1 MVSFRGLRHDF
12 EECMLPGG
20 QKHPSMQ
27 WSPHTSPLSVF
38 EQVSIHGLPHSVYS
52 MLCGHDLAG
61 RVSKIVLGMSCM
73 TKNKVLQSKNVNNKI
88 SLIQICYGAKHWLTE
103 LQSKQCS
110 DKDFNSRQKTSVLQ
124 FCGLPP
130 ECTHW
135 REYSDTVSHKQEECV
150 VALHWQRSSMHA
162 FTNRSTVNRGVQL
175 LNALLRNSCLHKFCP
190 ETQHLKVL
198 FVGA

>member
-61 RVSKIVLGMSCM
+61 RVSTMMC
-73 TKNKVLQSKNVNNKI
+73 
-88 SLIQICYGAKHWLTE
+88 
-103 LQSKQCS
+103 
-110 DKDFNSRQKTSVLQ
+110 
-124 FCGLPP
+124 
-130 ECTHW
+130 
-135 REYSDTVSHKQEECV
+135 
-150 VALHWQRSSMHA
+150 
-162 FTNRSTVNRGVQL
+162 
-175 LNALLRNSCLHKFCP
+175 LRNVMHDK
-190 ETQHLKVL
+190 K
-198 FVGA
+198 